1 MQDKRGKKIKKID
14 PTKEASKIRLSNKF
28 AKNDLNYVTRYP
40 EDWVSDLELLIG
52 DLRKLGFIIDDVEIM
67 THILS
72 NLPEE
77 YENIFENLEKELDY
91 YIDMLTI
98 KIIWDKLSAKYD
110 SMNVESNQTEGKE
123 S

>member
-1 MQDKRGKKIKKID
+1 MIAYLQK
-14 PTKEASKIRLSNKF
+14 S
-28 AKNDLNYVTRYP
+28 
-40 EDWVSDLELLIG
+40 
-52 DLRKLGFIIDDVEIM
+52 GFIVGDVEIM
-67 THILS
+67 THVIF

-77 YENIFENLEKELDY
+77 YEKIFENLEKELDY

>member
-14 PTKEASKIRLSNKF
+14 PTTEASKIRLSNKF

-52 DLRKLGFIIDDVEIM
+52 DLRKLGFIIDDVKMM

-77 YENIFENLEKELDY
+77 YENIVENLKD
-91 YIDMLTI
+91 
-98 KIIWDKLSAKYD
+98 
-110 SMNVESNQTEGKE
+110 
-123 S
+123 

>member
-1 MQDKRGKKIKKID
+1 
-14 PTKEASKIRLSNKF
+14 
-28 AKNDLNYVTRYP
+28 
-40 EDWVSDLELLIG
+40 
-52 DLRKLGFIIDDVEIM
+52 M